1 MARRDQRVR
10 TGQIQRGQG
19 PIQLTLVDPL
29 VIEAAADVAR
39 SGESFGHPSGAQ
51 DVERLHTGT
60 DSLPTCNTLMTPRGG
75 TLGVAELAAEG
86 SQRGGPGR
94 S

>member
-1 MARRDQRVR
+1 MAEEISETSLNRFSEDK
-10 TGQIQRGQG
+10 G
-19 PIQLTLVDPL
+19 PIHLTLVDPL
-29 VIEAAADVAR
+29 VIEVAADVAW
-39 SGESFGHPSGAQ
+39 SGESFRHPSAG
-51 DVERLHTGT
+51 TGSRT
-60 DSLPTCNTLMTPRGG
+60 SAHRDSLPTCNTLMTPRGG